1 MAHFLK
7 LTDEDGCVRYV
18 NLDLITEVD
27 VEEREITLANGAQ
40 YAFDDDLNDDR
51 EWNIIM
57 GYVNTRKEL

>member
-7 LTDEDGCVRYV
+7 LTDEDGCVSYV
-18 NLDLITEVD
+18 NLDLLAVVD

-51 EWNIIM
+51 EWSIIM

>member
-1 MAHFLK
+1 MK
-7 LTDEDGCVRYV
+7 LTDEDGCVSYV
-18 NLDLITEVD
+18 NLDLIAEVD

-40 YAFDDDLNDDR
+40 YAFDDDLNDR

>member
-7 LTDEDGCVRYV
+7 LTDEDGCVSYV
-18 NLDLITEVD
+18 NLDLIAEVD
-27 VEEREITLANGAQ
+27 VDGHEITLANGAQ
-40 YAFDDDLNDDR
+40 YEFDDDLDDR